1 MDTLQRLKDILMI
14 QRALVTIFA
23 MLNLATNSYAETD
36 RGLVDPTFSQPSN
49 GFGLLA
55 NVDQVIELKNKK
67 LLVAG
72 AIEAD
77 EGNGLERKNLLR
89 LNSDGSLDSTFN
101 QTTINKTFF
110 SVEGLN
116 NFDSLL
122 EYDDES
128 IILTGTFQLN
138 QTFAQTPEVPNVLR
152 MNSDGTYN
160 ANSSFNQNLSQY
172 IVKDVSQ
179 GNGILIKGLMNDGRV
194 VLGSKFPDSPFT
206 INTASGPKQVA
217 SAFIQ
222 PDGSVIEIN
231 VNNSYTRTRFVP
243 NVSGDKILMIGAG
256 SDGREELTLLNSNLT
271 VDQSFSH
278 TAKYRQYIQNIRF
291 DNNNN
296 IYFTAANSDGT
307 VDKHIYKILPTG
319 DVDRSFNQSD
329 IGRFSGRISDLE
341 VLPNGKVLVAKIET
355 NTLFLTDP
363 PQTDTTYSATLFRL
377 NKDGSLDVDFNRE
390 TRNDYRQFTVGI
402 TPQKDGRPIVFTRFP
417 FHSGKMIERTGCVD
431 TSPVTQALDAVADWC
446 SGGPEGFSSFIDSS
460 LMNQTV
466 LQSGE
471 LSDDESS
478 WVSGRFNFPGELT
491 FSWKVSSETSNDYL
505 RILVD
510 GQEVDRISGEIG
522 WTQRTVSLTNKN
534 SLVRWEYIKDD
545 NSQAG
550 LDRGFIGNINYA
562 EDKPEELNC
571 SVVKNS
577 LGKIAPICI

>member
-1 MDTLQRLKDILMI
+1 MK

-23 MLNLATNSYAETD
+23 MLSLATNSYAETD

-72 AIEAD
+72 AIETD
-77 EGNGLERKNLLR
+77 EGNGLERDNLLR
-89 LNSDGSLDSTFN
+89 LNRDGSLDSGFN
-101 QTTINKTFF
+101 QTTINKMRFTTDG
-110 SVEGLN
+110 VD

-122 EYDDES
+122 EFDDES
-128 IILTGTFQLN
+128 ILLTGTFQLN
-138 QTFAQTPEVPNVLR
+138 QTLTQTPEIPNVLR
-152 MNSDGTYN
+152 MNSAGSYD
-160 ANSSFNQNLSQY
+160 ANSSFNQNLAQY
-172 IVKDVSQ
+172 IVKDVSR
-179 GNGILIKGLMNDGRV
+179 GNMILIKGLMNDGRV
-194 VLGSKFPDSPFT
+194 VLGSKFRDSPFT
-206 INTASGPKQVA
+206 INTASGPKQVD

-278 TAKYRQYIQNIRF
+278 TTKYRQYIQNIRF

-296 IYFTAANSDGT
+296 IYFTSANSQGT
-307 VDKHIYKILPTG
+307 LDQHIYRILPTG
-319 DVDRSFNQSD
+319 ELDRSFNQND
-329 IGRFSGRISDLE
+329 IGRFSGTISDLE
-341 VLPNGKVLVAKIET
+341 ILPNGKILAAKIET
-355 NTLFLTDP
+355 VTLFLDP
-363 PQTDTTYSATLFRL
+363 PQTDTSYRASLFRL
-377 NKDGSLDVDFNRE
+377 NKDGSLDVDFKRE
-390 TRNDYRQFTVGI
+390 TRSDDRQFTVGI
-402 TPQKDGRPIVFTRFP
+402 TPQKDGRPIVFTRFL

-431 TSPVTQALDAVADWC
+431 TSLVTQALDAVADWC

-505 RILVD
+505 SILVD

-522 WTQRTVSLTNKN
+522 WTQRTVSLSNKN
-534 SLVRWEYIKDD
+534 SLVRWEYVKDD

-550 LDRGFIGNINYA
+550 LDKGFIGNINYA